1 MSHILVFDI
10 GTGGVHVNLI
20 DPLGNFAGSAY
31 EEIRYDYLKESDGLD
46 WHAAAAWESSL
57 RAAEAALASSGPAR
71 SDVSAVAVTSQRHG
85 MVFLDDAGREIMA
98 APNLDG
104 RSAGQARALGAA
116 HGEEIYDHTARWPD
130 VYFPAVRLLWL
141 KENRPRDYA
150 AVARILMVNEY
161 FIYKLTGRMCSEWT
175 NAAETLLFE
184 TGRLAWSDKMISL
197 LGLGH
202 LKMNDLIAPGDA
214 AERLSAGAAAR
225 LGLGR
230 IPVVAA
236 VSDTQAAVLGSGMIK
251 PGDVVAV
258 NGSTTPVMMIED
270 HFLLDPERRIWVDP
284 YIRGLWLLESN
295 CLQSGM
301 VHRKLMD
308 HLTELIRMLPGQE
321 NFGREELY
329 ALLEKLEDR
338 TDGVVSYFG
347 SRRFHVSRRE
357 SRRLEITFP
366 NEQTNVFAAIL
377 PSYVENLAFAI
388 ASNIDQLEK
397 ISGRR
402 VARVC
407 LTGGG
412 SRSSHLRRIMPA
424 LLEGREVMVTKDLET
439 TSRGAAI
446 QALAAA
452 GVYPSVESATAE
464 MSRGGWCRPL
474 AGAHAPKLAER
485 YRMWLDMN
493 Y

>member
-20 DPLGNFAGSAY
+20 DRLGRFAGSAY

-46 WHAAAAWESSL
+46 WHAVASWESSL
-57 RAAEAALASSGPAR
+57 RAAEAALATSGADR
-71 SDVSAVAVTSQRHG
+71 SGVVAVAVTSQRHG

-98 APNLDG
+98 TPNLDG
-104 RSAGQARALGAA
+104 RSAEQAKVLGAA

-141 KENRPRDYA
+141 RENRPADYD
-150 AVARILMVNEY
+150 AVTRVLMVNEY

-184 TGRLAWSDKMISL
+184 TGKLTWSSKMISL
-197 LGLGH
+197 LGLEH
-202 LKMNDLIAPGDA
+202 LKMNDLIAPGDTAELLSPEMA
-214 AERLSAGAAAR
+214 AL

-230 IPVVAA
+230 VPVIAA
-236 VSDTQAAVLGSGMIK
+236 VSDTQAATLGSGMIK
-251 PGDVVAV
+251 LGDVVAV
-258 NGSTTPVMMIED
+258 NGSTTPVLMIAD

-321 NFGREELY
+321 NFGRDELY
-329 ALLEKLEDR
+329 TLLEKLEDR

-377 PSYVENLAFAI
+377 PSYIENLAFAI
-388 ASNIDQLEK
+388 VSNMDQLEK
-397 ISGRR
+397 ISGHK
-402 VARVC
+402 VARFC

-412 SRSSHLRRIMPA
+412 SRSSHLRRIIPS

-446 QALAAA
+446 QAWTAV
-452 GVYPSVESATAE
+452 GEYPDVETAVAE
-464 MSRGGWCRPL
+464 MSREGWYEPL
-474 AGAHAPKLAER
+474 RGAYAPKLLER
-485 YRMWLDMN
+485 YEMWLKMN